1 MRARLRHVSEET
13 VILSCLSERKSVQ
26 IGGIVMFNN
35 LFYYVNNFVE
45 ICIDFFLYMLSIYIT
60 IIIILRKKIGI
71 CKNRYRQVRL
81 PKKSESAKK
90 IAIGASLVNM
100 LY

>member
-1 MRARLRHVSEET
+1 MRARLRRVSEET

-35 LFYYVNNFVE
+35 LIYYVNHFVE
-45 ICIDFFLYMLSIYIT
+45 ICIDFCLYMLSIIV
-60 IIIILRKKIGI
+60 LRKKIGI
-71 CKNRYRQVRL
+71 CKNQYRQARL
-81 PKKSESAKK
+81 PKNWKSESAKK
-90 IAIGASLVNM
+90 IEIGASLVNM

>member
-1 MRARLRHVSEET
+1 
-13 VILSCLSERKSVQ
+13 
-26 IGGIVMFNN
+26 MFNN
-35 LFYYVNNFVE
+35 FIYYVNHFVE
-45 ICIDFFLYMLSIYIT
+45 ICKDFFLYMLSIIV
-60 IIIILRKKIGI
+60 LRKKIGT

-81 PKKSESAKK
+81 PKNQKSESAKK